1 MQADSP
7 SEPLGKPQ
15 AIVKGWHKSEVI
27 WILGGNVFRW
37 QNKNFGGGKT
47 EMLDIVSVGRNEYM
61 ERVLTRYEGR
71 KLSGSIRG

>member
-1 MQADSP
+1 M
-7 SEPLGKPQ
+7 
-15 AIVKGWHKSEVI
+15 
-27 WILGGNVFRW
+27 FRW
-37 QNKNFGGGKT
+37 QNKDFGGGKT